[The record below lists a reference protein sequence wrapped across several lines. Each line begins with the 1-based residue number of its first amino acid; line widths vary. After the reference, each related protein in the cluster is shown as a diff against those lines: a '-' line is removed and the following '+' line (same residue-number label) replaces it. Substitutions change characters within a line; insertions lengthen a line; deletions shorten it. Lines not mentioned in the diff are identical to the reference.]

1 MTLAARAGCAGFV
14 GVVPYRAAM
23 ATASRPAS
31 ARPADVPAGGGG
43 ARQVPVPAGART
55 GRRRSRPIDHAR
67 RGLALLTVVVGVVL
81 VATDHARVCSD
92 VLTATGQVVATCHAP
107 EATDGIVLAYGLLVL
122 LLLGPDL
129 AEVGVPGLFTLRR
142 RVDEHE
148 ARLETEEGH
157 RDLLESQIVSLSA
170 RVEQTATAAARAVGV
185 GRLNI
190 YVRGEETADYADAD
204 RPVEEVAATARE
216 AAGAAVVVD
225 RVSRAR
231 YTAADLFVRRVRN
244 HPGGPL
250 EGCSLHLY
258 LPDETGMMLVPVF
271 EADRVRGGTGWWQV
285 GQGIVGRAWRDR
297 EALAARGPEI
307 MEGLEDLPPA
317 RREQY
322 AALAVVV
329 AVPVLNAAG
338 RPVAVLTASSSD
350 PASPVDRPE
359 GVEAMVTHAE
369 ALARII
375 VDLLG
380 WENDDPS

>member
-1 MTLAARAGCAGFV
+1 
-14 GVVPYRAAM
+14 M
-23 ATASRPAS
+23 ATPSRPAT
-31 ARPADVPAGGGG
+31 ARPADRSAAGSGG
-43 ARQVPVPAGART
+43 ARPALAG
-55 GRRRSRPIDHAR
+55 GRDRRRRDRSRPIDQAR
-67 RGLALLTVVVGVVL
+67 RALALVTVLVGVVL
-81 VATDHARVCSD
+81 VATGQTRVCSE
-92 VLTATGQVVATCHAP
+92 VLTATGQVVATCRTP
-107 EATDGIVLAYGLLVL
+107 QATDGIVLGYGLFVL

-129 AEVGVPGLFTLRR
+129 AEAGVPGLFTLRR

-148 ARLETEEGH
+148 ARLETEEGY

-170 RVEQTATAAARAVGV
+170 RLEQTASAAARAVGV
-185 GRLNI
+185 GKLSI
-190 YVRGEETADYADAD
+190 YVRGDETADYADAD
-204 RPVEEVAATARE
+204 RPVEEVAAAARDV
-216 AAGAAVVVD
+216 AGAAVVVD

-271 EADRVRGGTGWWQV
+271 EPDRVRGGTGWWQV

-297 EALAARGPEI
+297 EALTARDAEV
-307 MEGLEDLPPA
+307 MEGLQDLPPA

-329 AVPVLNAAG
+329 AVPVLNAVG
-338 RPVAVLTASSSD
+338 RPIAVLTASSSD
-350 PASPVDRPE
+350 PASQVDRPE
-359 GVEAMVTHAE
+359 GIEAMVTHAD

-380 WENDDPS
+380 WENDDVS